1 MTGLVLERT
10 LATTESMD
18 QMAIH
23 NAVFGLSGKLNT
35 LDGSFAVNEM
45 GAQVGEI
52 TPLGQLQAD
61 GKGGLN
67 LIVVYPPELVNG
79 KFIIGK

>member
-1 MTGLVLERT
+1 
-10 LATTESMD
+10 MD
-18 QMAIH
+18 GT
-23 NAVFGLSGKLNT
+23 FS
-35 LDGSFAVNEM
+35 VNEM

-67 LIVVYPPELVNG
+67 LVVVYPPDLVNG
-79 KFIIGK
+79 KPIIGK